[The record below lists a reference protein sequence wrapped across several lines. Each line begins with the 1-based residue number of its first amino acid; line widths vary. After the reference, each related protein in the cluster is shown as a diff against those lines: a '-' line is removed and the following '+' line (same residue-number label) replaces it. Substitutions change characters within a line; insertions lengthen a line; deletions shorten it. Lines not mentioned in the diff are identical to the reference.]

1 MESFK
6 KARGINLE
14 LFDMHVH
21 GGGGYTF
28 ASEDVHQI
36 LKAYD
41 TQASCGTKWLLA
53 TYVCL
58 PYERMRRCLSA
69 LRDAMVCREGILG
82 AYLEGPFINPEK
94 AGGMR
99 KDYIVSWN
107 FADFK
112 KIVEE
117 FADIIKM
124 VVVAPE
130 MDGDFE
136 VHRLLTSNGVK
147 VAIGHTNSTYEEC
160 MRYVERGVFAFTH
173 LYNAMRSFHHRD
185 PGPVAAA
192 LLSESYCEIIPH
204 PSHVHPA
211 AIFLALRIK
220 GDKIIWISDGTP
232 LSASNRDSMVFGGKK
247 VIKREGGCY
256 TEEGKLYGSAIT
268 LREGFLFLEMHLG
281 LKTRFLVEEN
291 KSIMKKFLSL
301 P

>member
-1 MESFK
+1 
-6 KARGINLE
+6 
-14 LFDMHVH
+14 MHVH

-41 TQASCGTKWLLA
+41 AQASCGTKWLLA

-58 PYERMRRCLSA
+58 PYERMKRCLSA
-69 LRDAMVCREGILG
+69 LRDAMAEREGILG

-99 KDYIVSWN
+99 RDYVTSWN

-112 KIVEE
+112 KLVEE

-130 MDGDFE
+130 MDSGFE
-136 VHRLLTSNGVK
+136 VHRLLTSNGIK
-147 VAIGHTNSTYEEC
+147 VAIGHTDATYEEC
-160 MRYVERGVFAFTH
+160 MRYVERGVFVFTH
-173 LYNAMRSFHHRD
+173 LYNAMRGFHHRD

-192 LLSESYCEIIPH
+192 FLSEAYCELIPE

-211 AIFLALRIK
+211 AMSLALSVKR
-220 GDKIIWISDGTP
+220 DKIIWVSDGTP
-232 LSASNRDSMVFGGKK
+232 LSASDRESMVFGGKR
-247 VIKREGGCY
+247 VRKRKGACY

-268 LREGFLFLEMHLG
+268 LLEGFSFVE
-281 LKTRFLVEEN
+281 KTFGIGMDRLVEYN
-291 KSIMKKFLSL
+291 RSIMKKI
-301 P
+301 